1 MAVYQLE
8 NEHIYLEVAS
18 HGAELVRLVGK
29 KTKKEYLFDGDTK
42 YWKRHSP
49 ILFPFVGGVKNKE
62 YRYNGKT
69 YTMTQH
75 GFARDSEFKCI
86 HAGKETSIF
95 LLTSTEE
102 MKEVYPFDFEL
113 FITYTLEKNVL
124 HVKWEVKNPS
134 DETIY
139 FTIGAHP
146 AFRFAKNEEG
156 KTDYI
161 LKFPG
166 KDELKYCLINMKEMA
181 PDPDELHEM
190 KLNEETYPLTEEL
203 FENDAL
209 IFDNTQI
216 EEAWICHKDGTP
228 YVGVKSEGF
237 PSYGIWS
244 VKDAPFVCLEPWMG
258 RCDNI
263 GFDKEI
269 SEKPGINKVESGET
283 FEKEYQIVVAIK

>member
-1 MAVYQLE
+1 MIKMENDVLAVE
-8 NEHIYLEVAS
+8 IAE
-18 HGAELVRLVGK
+18 HGAEVTRLFNK
-29 KTKKEYLFDGDTK
+29 KTGTDLLWEADAKF
-42 YWKRHSP
+42 WKRHSP
-49 ILFPFVGGVKNKE
+49 VLFPNV
-62 YRYNGKT
+62 GKT
-69 YTMTQH
+69 YKNTVKINGTQYPTSQH

-86 HAGKETSIF
+86 HAGEKEATF
-95 LLTSTEE
+95 LLASTEE

-146 AFRFAKNEEG
+146 AFRFAKKDEV
-156 KTDYI
+156 KTDYL

-166 KDELKYCLINMKEMA
+166 KESLKYCLI
-181 PDPDELHEM
+181 DPVELATDPEALHEM
-190 KLNEETYPLTEEL
+190 KLEKGMYPVTEEL
-203 FENDAL
+203 FAKDAL

-216 EEAWICHKDGTP
+216 EEVWLCHKDGSP
-228 YVGVKSEGF
+228 YVGIKSEGF
-237 PSYGIWS
+237 PNFGIWS

-263 GFDKEI
+263 GYDKEI
-269 SEKPGINKVESGET
+269 SEKPGINKVESGES
-283 FEKEYQIVVAIK
+283 FEKEYQIVVAING

>member
-29 KTKKEYLFDGDTK
+29 KTKKEYLFDGDPK

-86 HAGKETSIF
+86 HAGKETSTF

>member
-29 KTKKEYLFDGDTK
+29 KTKKEYLFDGDPK

-49 ILFPFVGGVKNKE
+49 ILFPFVGGVKNRE

-86 HAGKETSIF
+86 HAGKETSTF

-166 KDELKYCLINMKEMA
+166 KEELKYCLINMKEMA
-181 PDPDELHEM
+181 PDPEELHEM
-190 KLNEETYPLTEEL
+190 KLEEETYPLTEEL

-283 FEKEYQIVVAIK
+283 FEKEYQIVVAI

>member
-1 MAVYQLE
+1 MTTAHICIMLAIIVYL
-8 NEHIYLEVAS
+8 
-18 HGAELVRLVGK
+18 GAML
-29 KTKKEYLFDGDTK
+29 
-42 YWKRHSP
+42 
-49 ILFPFVGGVKNKE
+49 FVGYLCSKKN
-62 YRYNGKT
+62 NG
-69 YTMTQH
+69 
-75 GFARDSEFKCI
+75 
-86 HAGKETSIF
+86 
-95 LLTSTEE
+95 
-102 MKEVYPFDFEL
+102 
-113 FITYTLEKNVL
+113 
-124 HVKWEVKNPS
+124 
-134 DETIY
+134 
-139 FTIGAHP
+139 
-146 AFRFAKNEEG
+146 
-156 KTDYI
+156 
-161 LKFPG
+161 
-166 KDELKYCLINMKEMA
+166 INMKEMA
-181 PDPDELHEM
+181 PDPEKLHEM

-283 FEKEYQIVVAIK
+283 FEKEYQIVVAI

>member
-1 MAVYQLE
+1 MIKME
-8 NEHIYLEVAS
+8 NDVLSVEIAE
-18 HGAELVRLVGK
+18 HGAELTKLYNK
-29 KTKKEYLFDGDTK
+29 KTGTDLLWDAEPKF
-42 YWKRHSP
+42 WKRHSP
-49 ILFPFVGGVKNKE
+49 VLFPNV
-62 YRYNGKT
+62 GKT
-69 YTMTQH
+69 YKNTVKINGTQYPTSQH

-86 HAGKETSIF
+86 HAGKETSTF
-95 LLTSTEE
+95 LLTSTEK

-181 PDPDELHEM
+181 PDPEELHEM

>member
-1 MAVYQLE
+1 MGAYQLK
-8 NEHIYLEVAS
+8 NEELTLTVISA
-18 HGAELVRLVGK
+18 GAEMISLK
-29 KTKKEYLFDGDTK
+29 DNKTEQEYLWQAHPKIWGRT
-42 YWKRHSP
+42 SP
-49 ILFPFVGGVKNKE
+49 VLFPIVGNYVQKQSVYE
-62 YRYNGKT
+62 GKT
-69 YTMTQH
+69 YTQSKH

-102 MKEVYPFDFEL
+102 MKEVYQFDFEL

-181 PDPDELHEM
+181 PDPEELHEM

-283 FEKEYQIVVAIK
+283 FEKEYQIVVAI

>member
-1 MAVYQLE
+1 
-8 NEHIYLEVAS
+8 
-18 HGAELVRLVGK
+18 
-29 KTKKEYLFDGDTK
+29 
-42 YWKRHSP
+42 
-49 ILFPFVGGVKNKE
+49 
-62 YRYNGKT
+62 
-69 YTMTQH
+69 
-75 GFARDSEFKCI
+75 
-86 HAGKETSIF
+86 
-95 LLTSTEE
+95 

-166 KDELKYCLINMKEMA
+166 KNELKYCLINMKEMA
-181 PDPDELHEM
+181 PDPEELHEM

-283 FEKEYQIVVAIK
+283 FEKEYQIVVTI